1 MAELLKGK
9 RGLITGIA
17 NNRSIAWGIAEA
29 MKAEGAELA
38 FGVQMDVF
46 GEKVK
51 PLATELGV
59 DLVLDYNV
67 QNENSTQA
75 AFDRLSQEW
84 GGIDFAV
91 HAIAYSDKNELTGRF
106 IDTSRENF
114 KNSLEISAYSF
125 IDMAKKAEPLMKEG
139 GTLITLTYQGS
150 RKATPWYN
158 VMGVAKAA
166 LESAVVYLANDLG
179 PQKIRVNA
187 ISPGPMKTLSGAAIG
202 GARKTFRFTEA
213 NTPLRANATKA
224 SIGGTAVYL
233 ASDYGECTTGE
244 TIMVDGGL
252 HILGLPQPENF

>member
-150 RKATPWYN
+150 RTVSYTH
-158 VMGVAKAA
+158 
-166 LESAVVYLANDLG
+166 L
-179 PQKIRVNA
+179 
-187 ISPGPMKTLSGAAIG
+187 TLPTN
-202 GARKTFRFTEA
+202 RE
-213 NTPLRANATKA
+213 
-224 SIGGTAVYL
+224 V
-233 ASDYGECTTGE
+233 
-244 TIMVDGGL
+244 
-252 HILGLPQPENF
+252 

>member
-91 HAIAYSDKNELTGRF
+91 HAIAYSDKNELTG
-106 IDTSRENF
+106 
-114 KNSLEISAYSF
+114 
-125 IDMAKKAEPLMKEG
+125 PL
-139 GTLITLTYQGS
+139 S
-150 RKATPWYN
+150 TP
-158 VMGVAKAA
+158 
-166 LESAVVYLANDLG
+166 AV
-179 PQKIRVNA
+179 
-187 ISPGPMKTLSGAAIG
+187 KTLKI
-202 GARKTFRFTEA
+202 
-213 NTPLRANATKA
+213 
-224 SIGGTAVYL
+224 
-233 ASDYGECTTGE
+233 
-244 TIMVDGGL
+244 
-252 HILGLPQPENF
+252 H

>member
-17 NNRSIAWGIAEA
+17 NDRSIAWGIAEA

-51 PLATELGV
+51 PLAADMGV

-67 QNENSTQA
+67 QDDASTQA
-75 AFDRLSQEW
+75 AFDTLADKW
-84 GGIDFAV
+84 GGLDFAV
-91 HAIAYSDKNELTGRF
+91 HAIAYSDKSELTGRF
-106 IDTSRENF
+106 INTSRANF

-125 IDMAKKAEPLMKEG
+125 IDMAKKAEPLMKDG

-179 PQKIRVNA
+179 PQKNSRECDFSRPDENPLWRGHWRCTQDLPLHRSQHA
-187 ISPGPMKTLSGAAIG
+187 P
-202 GARKTFRFTEA
+202 ARQCHQSLNR
-213 NTPLRANATKA
+213 RH
-224 SIGGTAVYL
+224 
-233 ASDYGECTTGE
+233 
-244 TIMVDGGL
+244 GGL
-252 HILGLPQPENF
+252 FGIRLWRMHHGRDHHGRWRSSHLGPATA